1 MSNRSYLCGT
11 NLETIY
17 PSFVDKSYDSENNTI
32 ACDVYCVPLL
42 WTALFRPAD
51 LVRKTFKVDR
61 DEIVAEAPLTRRT
74 TAIRQLGE
82 ALPYFNLVFSEEGA
96 LNEYAD
102 FLRQAL
108 EAVEFE
114 YVTVELQEIA
124 CLMNPEQAY
133 YDMFRL
139 ALAGIGS
146 DLSADAKQR
155 FADIAQFREMDKFPP
170 ARLLL
175 DGLKGEDN
183 DFWNHCRVCGA
194 GAMEAG
200 IGRPVPWEPA

>member
-17 PSFVDKSYDSENNTI
+17 PSFVDRSYDSENQTI

-42 WTALFRPAD
+42 WAALFRPAD
-51 LVRKTFKVDR
+51 IVRKSFKVER
-61 DEIVAEAPLTRRT
+61 DEVVAEAPLTKRSM
-74 TAIRQLGE
+74 AVRQLRE
-82 ALPYFNLVFSEEGA
+82 ALPYFNRLFSEEGA
-96 LNEYAD
+96 LDDYAD

-108 EAVEFE
+108 EAVDCEF
-114 YVTVELQEIA
+114 VTVELQEIA

-133 YDMFRL
+133 YDMFRQ

-146 DLSADAKQR
+146 DFSADAKQR
-155 FADIAQFREMDKFPP
+155 FVDIAQFRDMERFPP

-175 DGLKGEDN
+175 DGLQGEDN
-183 DFWNHCRVCGA
+183 DLWNHCRVCGA

-200 IGRPVPWEPA
+200 IGRAVPWEPA

>member
-17 PSFVDKSYDSENNTI
+17 PSFVDKSYDSQNQTI

-51 LVRKTFKVDR
+51 IVRKTFKVER
-61 DEIVAEAPLTRRT
+61 DEIVAEAPLTRRG

-82 ALPYFNLVFSEEGA
+82 ALPYFNRLFSEEG
-96 LNEYAD
+96 LLDEYVG

-108 EAVEFE
+108 EAVDFE

-124 CLMNPEQAY
+124 CLTNPEQAY

-146 DLSADAKQR
+146 DLSPDAKQR
-155 FADIAQFREMDKFPP
+155 LADIAQFRDMDRFPP

-175 DGLKGEDN
+175 DGLEGEDN

-200 IGRPVPWEPA
+200 IGRPVPWERA